1 MIKSPYI
8 FEIEVTN
15 LCNAKCVFCYNRN
28 LKRERGFIDVVK
40 LEKFVKEVYNE
51 NKNNWFYNNIKPA
64 KYPKFVLGGLGE
76 PLLHPQIFEIIKI
89 IKKYGFVVELITN
102 GIKLNKVIATNLI
115 NSKLDF
121 LSISLHSLNP
131 EVYKS
136 ITQVD
141 VEIVKNNLNE
151 ALTCLNNSEI
161 KVSLWR
167 VYPPVGFKRDNENDQ
182 KIYDD
187 FVNSYKIYE
196 VLGPS
201 EPWER
206 DGVVENSVCEPIKD
220 KYFWCHKILYTF
232 NIDCFGNAV
241 MCAVDYNRE
250 TVNLGNVFE
259 DGYKKC
265 QQNKLDILS
274 SEKPLI
280 CKKCKRWSDGELEN
294 ILKTNNLEVKFYE
307 EN

>member
-1 MIKSPYI
+1 MIKSPYL
-8 FEIEVTN
+8 FEIETTN
-15 LCNAKCVFCYNRN
+15 FCNAKCVFCYNN
-28 LKRERGFIDVVK
+28 KLKRNRCFIDVEK
-40 LEKFVKEVYNE
+40 LEKFVKDVYLE
-51 NKNNWFYNNIKPA
+51 NKNNWFYKNIKT
-64 KYPKFVLGGLGE
+64 KTYPKFVLGGLGE
-76 PLLHPQIFEIIKI
+76 PLLHPKIFEIIKM
-89 IKKYGFVVELITN
+89 IKKYGFAVELITN
-102 GIKLNKVIATNLI
+102 GIKLNEQTALNLI
-115 NSKLDF
+115 HAKLDF

-141 VEIVKNNLNE
+141 VDVVKNNLNN
-151 ALTCLNNSEI
+151 ALTHLDNSDV

-167 VYPPVGFKRDNENDQ
+167 VYPPLGLKRDSPEDQ
-182 KIYDD
+182 QMYDN
-187 FVNSYKIYE
+187 FVKKHNFYE
-196 VLGPS
+196 ILGPS

-206 DGVVENSVCEPIKD
+206 DGVVQNSTCEPVKD

-241 MCAVDYNRE
+241 ICAVDYNRE
-250 TVNLGNVFE
+250 TINIGNVFE

-265 QQNKLDILS
+265 MQNKLDILS

-294 ILKTNNLEVKFYE
+294 ILKNNNLEVKFNE

>member
-8 FEIEVTN
+8 FEIETTN
-15 LCNAKCVFCYNRN
+15 YCNAKCIFCHNKN
-28 LKRERGFIDVVK
+28 LERKRCFVNLQN
-40 LEKFVKEVYNE
+40 LEKFVSEVYAE
-51 NKNNWFYNNIKPA
+51 NKNNWFYNNIESKQ
-64 KYPKFVLGGLGE
+64 YPKFVLGGLGE
-76 PLLHPQIFEIIKI
+76 PLLHPQIFDIVKM

-102 GIKLNKVIATNLI
+102 GIALTKQKAQGLI
-115 NSKLDF
+115 DAKLDY
-121 LSISLHSLNP
+121 LSISLHSLNA

-141 VEIVKNNLNE
+141 LEIVKNNLD
-151 ALTCLNNSEI
+151 NSLELLDKSDI

-167 VYPPVGFKRDNENDQ
+167 VHPPKGYKRDTELDQ
-182 KIYDD
+182 QVYEQ
-187 FVNSYKIYE
+187 FVKAHKFFE

-206 DGVVENSVCEPIKD
+206 DGVVKNSACEPTKD
-220 KYFWCHKILYTF
+220 KYFWCHKLLYTF

-250 TVNLGNVFE
+250 TIKLGNVFK
-259 DGYKKC
+259 DGYKTC

-280 CKKCKRWSDGELEN
+280 CQKCKRWSDCELEN
-294 ILKTNNLEVKFYE
+294 ILKTNNLEGKFYE